1 MTDVAT
7 DFAWRGPGP
16 ALPHGAAFLHESGTP
31 MNISHWPL
39 GRRLA
44 LAFGGVIAI
53 FLVVIGVAIQSQNHI
68 KTATSM
74 NIHTYKVLEEA
85 QRMLLGVVN
94 METGARGYLLSGS
107 TAFLGPWNQGR
118 ETFDSAWQSLRTL
131 TADNPE
137 QQKRLDVLRARQA
150 DFAAVMQSL
159 QDMRRDVDAG
169 KVPMEA
175 FVGEFGKARDKAAM
189 DGFRNMQAEF
199 SKAERDLLDVRQAE
213 AEDARATA
221 LAVEVG
227 GTALAVV
234 VAVLLGLWVTRSI
247 TRPIARA
254 VDVARAV
261 AAGDLT
267 QRIEI
272 HARDEVGLLLESL
285 RDMNTALATVVSR
298 VRQGSESVASASMQI
313 AQGNSDLSSRTE
325 SQASALEETAAS
337 MEELGSTVAQNADN
351 ARQANQLAQAS
362 SGVAEQGG
370 TVVAQVVD
378 TMKGISESS
387 RRISDIINVI
397 DGIAFQ
403 TNILALNAAVEAAR
417 AGEQGRGFAVVAGE
431 VRSLAQRSAGAA
443 KEIKELITASVE
455 RVESGAQLA
464 DRAGSTMTEVVGS
477 IRRVTDIMG
486 EISAASS
493 EQSAGVAQVG
503 EAVTQMD
510 QTTQQNAA
518 LVEEMAAAASSL
530 RSQAQDLVQAV
541 SVFRLASDAPQA
553 AVAVA
558 PSVAAAPAVP
568 VAAVARPAVPARK
581 PSPAKVRPPARTPAQ
596 RPAAATAG
604 LMAAPAMAV
613 QGAPGDWES
622 F

>member
-1 MTDVAT
+1 
-7 DFAWRGPGP
+7 
-16 ALPHGAAFLHESGTP
+16 

-107 TAFLGPWNQGR
+107 TAFLGPWSQGS

-175 FVGEFGKARDKAAM
+175 FVSEFGKARDKAAM
-189 DGFRNMQAEF
+189 DGFRTMQTEF

-234 VAVLLGLWVTRSI
+234 VALLLSLWVTRSI

-370 TVVAQVVD
+370 AVVAQVVD

-541 SVFRLASDAPQA
+541 SVFRLASDTPQA

-558 PSVAAAPAVP
+558 PSVAVAPAVSAP
-568 VAAVARPAVPARK
+568 VAARPSEPARK
-581 PSPAKVRPPARTPAQ
+581 PSPAKVRAPARTPAL
-596 RPAAATAG
+596 RPAAAAAG
-604 LMAAPAMAV
+604 LMAGPAMAV
-613 QGAPGDWES
+613 PGAQGDWES

>member
-1 MTDVAT
+1 
-7 DFAWRGPGP
+7 
-16 ALPHGAAFLHESGTP
+16 

-68 KTATSM
+68 KAASGM
-74 NIHTYKVLEEA
+74 NIHTYRVLEEA
-85 QRMLLGVVN
+85 RRMLLGVVN
-94 METGARGYLLSGS
+94 METGARGYLLSGDA
-107 TAFLGPWNQGR
+107 AFLDPWNQGR
-118 ETFDSAWQSLRTL
+118 EAFESAWQSLRSL

-150 DFAAVMQSL
+150 DFAEVMQSL

-169 KVPMEA
+169 KVTMEA
-175 FVGEFGKARDKAAM
+175 FVSEFGKARGKAAM
-189 DGFRNMQAEF
+189 DDFRTMQTEF
-199 SKAERDLLDVRQAE
+199 SKAERDLLDVRLAD

-221 LAVEVG
+221 LAAEVG

-234 VAVLLGLWVTRSI
+234 VALLLSLWVTRSI

-254 VDVARAV
+254 VEVARAV

-267 QRIEI
+267 QRIEV

-351 ARQANQLAQAS
+351 ARQANQLAQAA

-370 TVVAQVVD
+370 AVVSQVVD

-455 RVESGAQLA
+455 RVEDGAQLA

-518 LVEEMAAAASSL
+518 LVEAMAAAASSL

-541 SVFRLASDAPQA
+541 SVFRLASDTPRAEPVEVTAPT
-553 AVAVA
+553 AVTVA
-558 PSVAAAPAVP
+558 PAPSPAPAV
-568 VAAVARPAVPARK
+568 AAPRPSMPARRK
-581 PSPAKVRPPARTPAQ
+581 SPAKMPSPARTPSL
-596 RPAAATAG
+596 RPAAAGAG
-604 LMAAPAMAV
+604 FMAVPAMAA
-613 QGAPGDWES
+613 QGGQGDWES

>member
-1 MTDVAT
+1 
-7 DFAWRGPGP
+7 
-16 ALPHGAAFLHESGTP
+16 

-107 TAFLGPWNQGR
+107 TAFLGPWSQGR

-175 FVGEFGKARDKAAM
+175 FVSEFGEARDKAAM
-189 DGFRNMQAEF
+189 DGFRTMQTEF

-234 VAVLLGLWVTRSI
+234 VALLLSLWVTRSI

-370 TVVAQVVD
+370 AVVAQVVD

-541 SVFRLASDAPQA
+541 SVFRLASDTPQA

-558 PSVAAAPAVP
+558 PSVAVAPAVSAP
-568 VAAVARPAVPARK
+568 VAARPSEPARK
-581 PSPAKVRPPARTPAQ
+581 PSPAKVRAPARTPAL
-596 RPAAATAG
+596 RPAAAAAG
-604 LMAAPAMAV
+604 LMAGPAMAV
-613 QGAPGDWES
+613 PGAQGDWES

>member
-1 MTDVAT
+1 
-7 DFAWRGPGP
+7 
-16 ALPHGAAFLHESGTP
+16 

-68 KTATSM
+68 KAATSM

-137 QQKRLDVLRARQA
+137 QQKRLDVLRARQV

-169 KVPMEA
+169 KIPMEA
-175 FVGEFGKARDKAAM
+175 FVSEFGKARDKAAM

-227 GTALAVV
+227 GTTLAVV

-267 QRIEI
+267 RRIEI

-351 ARQANQLAQAS
+351 ARQANQLAQAA

-370 TVVAQVVD
+370 TVVSQVVD

-568 VAAVARPAVPARK
+568 VAAAARPAMPARK
-581 PSPAKVRPPARTPAQ
+581 PSPAKVRAPARTPAL

>member
-1 MTDVAT
+1 
-7 DFAWRGPGP
+7 
-16 ALPHGAAFLHESGTP
+16 

-107 TAFLGPWNQGR
+107 TAFLGPWSQGR

-175 FVGEFGKARDKAAM
+175 FVSEFGKARDKAAM
-189 DGFRNMQAEF
+189 DGFRTMQTEF

-234 VAVLLGLWVTRSI
+234 VALLLSLWVTRSI

-370 TVVAQVVD
+370 AVVAQVVD

-541 SVFRLASDAPQA
+541 SVFRLASDTPQA

-558 PSVAAAPAVP
+558 PSVAVAPAVSAP
-568 VAAVARPAVPARK
+568 VAARPSEPARK
-581 PSPAKVRPPARTPAQ
+581 PSPAKVRAPARTPAL
-596 RPAAATAG
+596 RPAAAAAG
-604 LMAAPAMAV
+604 LMAGPAMAV
-613 QGAPGDWES
+613 PGAQGDWES

>member
-1 MTDVAT
+1 
-7 DFAWRGPGP
+7 
-16 ALPHGAAFLHESGTP
+16 

-107 TAFLGPWNQGR
+107 TAFLGPWSQGR

-175 FVGEFGKARDKAAM
+175 FVSEFGKARDKAAM
-189 DGFRNMQAEF
+189 DGFRTMQTEF

-234 VAVLLGLWVTRSI
+234 VALLLSLWVTRSI

-370 TVVAQVVD
+370 AVVAQVVD

-558 PSVAAAPAVP
+558 PSVAAAPAVSAS
-568 VAAVARPAVPARK
+568 VAARPSEPARK
-581 PSPAKVRPPARTPAQ
+581 PSPAKVRAPARTPAL
-596 RPAAATAG
+596 RPAAAAAG
-604 LMAAPAMAV
+604 LMAGPAMAV
-613 QGAPGDWES
+613 PGAQGDWES

>member
-1 MTDVAT
+1 
-7 DFAWRGPGP
+7 
-16 ALPHGAAFLHESGTP
+16 

-107 TAFLGPWNQGR
+107 TAFLGPWSQGR

-175 FVGEFGKARDKAAM
+175 FVSEFGKARDKAAM
-189 DGFRNMQAEF
+189 DGFRTMQTEF

-234 VAVLLGLWVTRSI
+234 VALLLSLWVTRSI

-370 TVVAQVVD
+370 AVVAQVVD

-541 SVFRLASDAPQA
+541 SVFRLASDTPQA

-558 PSVAAAPAVP
+558 PSVAVAPAVSAP
-568 VAAVARPAVPARK
+568 VAAHPSEPARK
-581 PSPAKVRPPARTPAQ
+581 PSPAKVRAPARTPAL
-596 RPAAATAG
+596 RPAAAAAG
-604 LMAAPAMAV
+604 LMAGPAMAV
-613 QGAPGDWES
+613 PGAQGDWES

>member
-1 MTDVAT
+1 
-7 DFAWRGPGP
+7 
-16 ALPHGAAFLHESGTP
+16 

-107 TAFLGPWNQGR
+107 TAFLGPWSQGR

-175 FVGEFGKARDKAAM
+175 FVSEFGNARDKAAM
-189 DGFRNMQAEF
+189 DGFRTMQTEF

-234 VAVLLGLWVTRSI
+234 VALLLSLWVTRSI

-370 TVVAQVVD
+370 AVVAQVVD

-541 SVFRLASDAPQA
+541 SVFRLASDTPQA

-558 PSVAAAPAVP
+558 PSVAAAPAVSAP
-568 VAAVARPAVPARK
+568 VAARPSEPARK
-581 PSPAKVRPPARTPAQ
+581 PSPAKVRAPARTPAL
-596 RPAAATAG
+596 RPAAAAAG
-604 LMAAPAMAV
+604 LMAGPAMAV
-613 QGAPGDWES
+613 PGAQGDWES

>member
-1 MTDVAT
+1 
-7 DFAWRGPGP
+7 
-16 ALPHGAAFLHESGTP
+16 

-107 TAFLGPWNQGR
+107 TAFLGPWSQGR

-175 FVGEFGKARDKAAM
+175 FVSEFGKARDKAAM
-189 DGFRNMQAEF
+189 DGFRTMQTEF

-227 GTALAVV
+227 GTALAVL
-234 VAVLLGLWVTRSI
+234 VALLLSLWVTRSI

-370 TVVAQVVD
+370 AVVAQVVD

-541 SVFRLASDAPQA
+541 SVFRLASDTPQA

-558 PSVAAAPAVP
+558 PSVAVAPAVSAP
-568 VAAVARPAVPARK
+568 VAARPSEPARK
-581 PSPAKVRPPARTPAQ
+581 PSPAKVRAPARTPAL
-596 RPAAATAG
+596 RPAAAAAG
-604 LMAAPAMAV
+604 LMAGPAMAV
-613 QGAPGDWES
+613 PGAQGDWES

>member
-1 MTDVAT
+1 
-7 DFAWRGPGP
+7 
-16 ALPHGAAFLHESGTP
+16 

-68 KTATSM
+68 KAATSM

-107 TAFLGPWNQGR
+107 TGFLGPWNQGR

-169 KVPMEA
+169 KIPMEA
-175 FVGEFGKARDKAAM
+175 FVSEFGKARDKAAM

-227 GTALAVV
+227 GTTLAVV

-267 QRIEI
+267 RRIEI

-351 ARQANQLAQAS
+351 ARQANQLAQAA

-370 TVVAQVVD
+370 TVVSQVVD

-541 SVFRLASDAPQA
+541 SVFRLASDAPRAEPVEARAPAAVRVAPAAPSPSA
-553 AVAVA
+553 AVAAPRTSGPVRRKSPAKMPSPARA
-558 PSVAAAPAVP
+558 PSL
-568 VAAVARPAVPARK
+568 RPAVAG
-581 PSPAKVRPPARTPAQ
+581 
-596 RPAAATAG
+596 AG
-604 LMAAPAMAV
+604 LMAVPAMAG
-613 QGAPGDWES
+613 QGGQGDWES

>member
-1 MTDVAT
+1 
-7 DFAWRGPGP
+7 
-16 ALPHGAAFLHESGTP
+16 

-107 TAFLGPWNQGR
+107 TAFLGPWSQGR

-175 FVGEFGKARDKAAM
+175 FVSEFGKARDKAAM
-189 DGFRNMQAEF
+189 DGFRTMQTEF

-234 VAVLLGLWVTRSI
+234 VALLLSLWVTRSI

-370 TVVAQVVD
+370 AVVAQVVD

-541 SVFRLASDAPQA
+541 SVFRLASDTPQA

-558 PSVAAAPAVP
+558 PSVAVAPAVSAP
-568 VAAVARPAVPARK
+568 VAARPSEPARK
-581 PSPAKVRPPARTPAQ
+581 PSPAKVRARARTPAL
-596 RPAAATAG
+596 RPAAAAAG
-604 LMAAPAMAV
+604 LMAGPALAV
-613 QGAPGDWES
+613 PGAPGDW
-622 F
+622 

>member
-1 MTDVAT
+1 
-7 DFAWRGPGP
+7 
-16 ALPHGAAFLHESGTP
+16 

-118 ETFDSAWQSLRTL
+118 ETFESAWQSLRTL

-175 FVGEFGKARDKAAM
+175 FVSEFGKARDKAAM
-189 DGFRNMQAEF
+189 DGFRTMQTEF
-199 SKAERDLLDVRQAE
+199 SKAERDLLDVRQGE

-234 VAVLLGLWVTRSI
+234 VALLLSLWVTRSI

-370 TVVAQVVD
+370 AVVAQVVD

-541 SVFRLASDAPQA
+541 SVFRLASDTPQA

-558 PSVAAAPAVP
+558 PSVAAAPAVSAS
-568 VAAVARPAVPARK
+568 VAARPSEPARK
-581 PSPAKVRPPARTPAQ
+581 PSPAKVRAPARTPAL
-596 RPAAATAG
+596 RPAAAAAG
-604 LMAAPAMAV
+604 LMAGPAMAV
-613 QGAPGDWES
+613 PGAQGDWES

>member
-1 MTDVAT
+1 
-7 DFAWRGPGP
+7 
-16 ALPHGAAFLHESGTP
+16 

-53 FLVVIGVAIQSQNHI
+53 FLVVIGVAIQSQNHV

-85 QRMLLGVVN
+85 QRMLLGVVD

-107 TAFLGPWNQGR
+107 TAFLGPWSQGR

-150 DFAAVMQSL
+150 DFTAVMQSL

-189 DGFRNMQAEF
+189 DGFRALQTEF
-199 SKAERDLLDVRQAE
+199 SKAERDLLEVRQAE

-221 LAVEVG
+221 LEVEVG
-227 GTALAVV
+227 GTTLAVV
-234 VAVLLGLWVTRSI
+234 VAVLLSLWVTRSI
-247 TRPIARA
+247 TRPLARA

-370 TVVAQVVD
+370 AVVAQVVD

-541 SVFRLASDAPQA
+541 SVFRLASDGPPAVVA
-553 AVAVA
+553 AV
-558 PSVAAAPAVP
+558 PSVTAAPAVP
-568 VAAVARPAVPARK
+568 A
-581 PSPAKVRPPARTPAQ
+581 
-596 RPAAATAG
+596 PAAAR
-604 LMAAPAMAV
+604 P
-613 QGAPGDWES
+613 
-622 F
+622 

>member
-1 MTDVAT
+1 
-7 DFAWRGPGP
+7 
-16 ALPHGAAFLHESGTP
+16 

-53 FLVVIGVAIQSQNHI
+53 FLVVIGVAIQSQNHV

-85 QRMLLGVVN
+85 QRMLLGVVD

-107 TAFLGPWNQGR
+107 TAFLGPWSQGR

-150 DFAAVMQSL
+150 DFTAVMQSL

-189 DGFRNMQAEF
+189 DGFRALQTEF
-199 SKAERDLLDVRQAE
+199 SKAERDLLEVRQAE

-221 LAVEVG
+221 LEVEVG
-227 GTALAVV
+227 GTTLAVV
-234 VAVLLGLWVTRSI
+234 VAVLLSLWVTRSI
-247 TRPIARA
+247 TRPLARA

-370 TVVAQVVD
+370 AVVAQVVD

-541 SVFRLASDAPQA
+541 SVFRLASDGPQA
-553 AVAVA
+553 VVAAV
-558 PSVAAAPAVP
+558 PSVTAAPAVP
-568 VAAVARPAVPARK
+568 APAAARPSAPARK
-581 PSPAKVRPPARTPAQ
+581 PSPAKVRAPARTPAL
-596 RPAAATAG
+596 RPAAAAAAAG